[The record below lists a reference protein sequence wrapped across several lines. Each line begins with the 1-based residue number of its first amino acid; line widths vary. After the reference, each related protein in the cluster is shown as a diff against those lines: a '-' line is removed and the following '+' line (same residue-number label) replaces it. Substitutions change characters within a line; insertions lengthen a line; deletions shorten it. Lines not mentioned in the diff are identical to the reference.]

1 MFSTLKNKIIALVIG
16 LLVVSI
22 FALGVFLMI
31 NQGQISQLKSDL
43 ARSEQ
48 SRENLQKDL
57 TSVSDS
63 LEVAEKDKENLLSSL
78 SLLAK
83 ALSDRERDRNE
94 IKQEFAASNKELKQI
109 FNGASDEKTKSWGSA
124 DIPADLNRV
133 LERSARCANRYRY
146 QDKVCFPAT
155 GTDQPVP
162 SATIFQQ
169 EKPRAF

>member
-1 MFSTLKNKIIALVIG
+1 MFSTLKNKIIALVIC
-16 LLVVSI
+16 LLVVSVL
-22 FALGVFLMI
+22 ALGVFLRI
-31 NQGQISQLKSDL
+31 NQGQIALLKSDL
-43 ARSEQ
+43 DRSEQ
-48 SRENLQKDL
+48 SRANLQKDL

-63 LEVAEKDKENLLSSL
+63 LEAAEKDKENLLSSL

-109 FNGASDEKTKSWGSA
+109 FNGASDEKTKSWGTA
-124 DIPADLNRV
+124 DIPADLNSV
-133 LERSARCANRYRY
+133 LERSARCANSYRY

-162 SATIFQQ
+162 SATIFKQ
-169 EKPRAF
+169 EKPRTF

>member
-31 NQGQISQLKSDL
+31 NQGQIAQLKSDL

-48 SRENLQKDL
+48 SSENLQKDL
-57 TSVSDS
+57 TSVSES

-133 LERSARCANRYRY
+133 LERSARCANRYRN
-146 QDKVCFPAT
+146 QDSVCFSAQ
-155 GTDQPVP
+155 GTDQPVHR
-162 SATIFQQ
+162 SAVFQQ
-169 EKPRAF
+169 EKPRSF